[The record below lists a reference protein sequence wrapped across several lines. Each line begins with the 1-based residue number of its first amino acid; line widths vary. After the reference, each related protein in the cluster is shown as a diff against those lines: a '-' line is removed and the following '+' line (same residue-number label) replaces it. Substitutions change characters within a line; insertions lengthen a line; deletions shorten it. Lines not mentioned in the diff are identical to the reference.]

1 MIFTA
6 SEVIGILHE
15 GDNEST
21 KYNKHKQSTT
31 GDRPGGHSYIETI
44 VHWPADATR
53 RKATAVL
60 CDTTPGAGGKGRFT
74 KSNTTKGT
82 RQMTL
87 QVPRLVSLAQRD
99 GSFEPKAWT
108 QGKGS
113 MLSSALLSDPPWLI
127 LVKNEMKAIKVSLT
141 LPQTASYSWLSTPV
155 DRLKPSRVSVP
166 NWWQFARLS
175 A

>member
-1 MIFTA
+1 MKRRELFFTA
-6 SEVIGILHE
+6 SEEIEILHE

-21 KYNKHKQSTT
+21 KYNKHKQSTA

-44 VHWPADATR
+44 VHWATDATR

-60 CDTTPGAGGKGRFT
+60 WDTKPGAGGTGRFT
-74 KSNTTKGT
+74 KSNTTKEA

-87 QVPRLVSLAQRD
+87 QVPPLVSLAQRD
-99 GSFEPKAWT
+99 GSLEPKAWT

-127 LVKNEMKAIKVSLT
+127 LVKHEMKVLT
-141 LPQTASYSWLSTPV
+141 
-155 DRLKPSRVSVP
+155 
-166 NWWQFARLS
+166 
-175 A
+175 